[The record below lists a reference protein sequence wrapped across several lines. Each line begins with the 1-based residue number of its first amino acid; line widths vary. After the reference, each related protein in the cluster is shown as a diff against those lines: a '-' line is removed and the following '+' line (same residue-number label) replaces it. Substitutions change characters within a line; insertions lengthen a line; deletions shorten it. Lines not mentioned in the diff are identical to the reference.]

1 MRQRLRAGSRSRE
14 STRPG
19 VLIVADHPV
28 TINFSSPVIRSR
40 TKSSL
45 LPFRYARHTI
55 SLARA
60 RGEKLITAML
70 SCRTLDEAAK
80 QAGISRKTLYSVR
93 QDAQFMAR
101 YQRALDEMLE
111 SAVNQLRS
119 NAVHA
124 TEVLR
129 KIAADENQHGNAR
142 VRASEV
148 TLTTL
153 LKATELQDILR
164 RLEALEKAV
173 GEAGNA
179 PA

>member
-1 MRQRLRAGSRSRE
+1 
-14 STRPG
+14 
-19 VLIVADHPV
+19 
-28 TINFSSPVIRSR
+28 
-40 TKSSL
+40 
-45 LPFRYARHTI
+45 
-55 SLARA
+55 
-60 RGEKLITAML
+60 ML

-129 KIAADENQHGNAR
+129 KIAADENQHGNAK